1 MAHKGLSPETVVK
14 AAAEL
19 IEQQGRETFSM
30 RALADHLGVKTA
42 SLYNHV
48 DHMEGLVAEVCR
60 DGLCLQKEAELQ
72 GIEGK
77 HGEEAVRI
85 LADTYR
91 SFAKQHKELYWLIM
105 NRSAKDPQVLDDAA
119 VLFTDP
125 LKQML
130 QDFHLREEEN
140 IHYRRL
146 FRAIVHGFISQ
157 EEQGFFSHYP
167 VAVEESF
174 HFAIQCFIDS
184 LKQGEERCSTDETG
198 K

>member
-1 MAHKGLSPETVVK
+1 MAHKGLNPEAVVK

-19 IEQQGRETFSM
+19 IEQQGRVSFSM
-30 RALADHLGVKTA
+30 RLLADHLGIKTA

-48 DHMEGLVAEVCR
+48 DNMEALLAEVCR
-60 DGLCLQKEAELQ
+60 YGLCLQKEAEMQ
-72 GIEGK
+72 AIEGK

-91 SFAKQHKELYWLIM
+91 RYAKEHRELYWLIM
-105 NRSAKDPQVLDDAA
+105 NTSAKDHGVLDDAA
-119 VLFTDP
+119 VLLTDP
-125 LKQML
+125 LKKML
-130 QDFHLREEEN
+130 QDFQIKEEES

-146 FRAIVHGFISQ
+146 FRAIVHGFVSQ

-167 VAVEESF
+167 ASVEDSF
-174 HFAIQCFIDS
+174 HFAVQCYIDN
-184 LKQGEERCSTDETG
+184 LKQGEGRCSYRAE